1 MAKLFIPSRLKRLG
15 LLILLLPGI
24 CLMYWLGF
32 YAATQGS
39 YLVAGFLIPIGVTL
53 TLFLMFQV
61 TMRVEMDERSLT
73 RSSLFGSTVVPIDT
87 IHSLRWGGSKG
98 TSILIIQYGRKKFIQ
113 LSTDA
118 LTKDGLHEIHGDL
131 LAGAIAAHGLE
142 GQQLR
147 PQFSDLVGYV
157 DIADMIKAKQPG

>member
-73 RSSLFGSTVVPIDT
+73 RSSLFGSTVVP
-87 IHSLRWGGSKG
+87 
-98 TSILIIQYGRKKFIQ
+98 LIIQYGRKKFIQ